1 MTDTSRK
8 SALAIVG
15 ATGLKQYG
23 GYIREEFL
31 PELTGPR
38 WYRIVSEMSVQDAT
52 IAGILFAIQMMMRQV
67 PFSVRPFSED
77 KADQDAAALVEECLH
92 DMRESWPMT
101 LSEILS
107 FLPWGWA
114 AMEKIYKV
122 RGGEVRRADGM
133 PDKLRSS
140 KYDDGKIGWAS
151 WSIRGQDSLL
161 HWNFDDETGEAISFV
176 QMPAPD
182 YRPRTVPLSK
192 CMLFRSSTRKNN
204 PEGVS
209 VLRGAYRSWYFK
221 KRMENLEGIGVE
233 RDLAGLPVALVP
245 GRLMNTLERTADEA
259 ATFEAI
265 KQIVTNI
272 RRDEQEGV
280 VWPNDRDESGNPYYE
295 LKLLTTGGTRQFDV
309 GKIVERY
316 DSRIAMSVLADF
328 ILIGHQQVGSY
339 SLVSSKTT
347 LFATAL
353 GAWLDAICTEINS
366 HIPELL
372 RLNGM
377 DPTRPPHLAHGDVER
392 VDLEALGPY
401 LKNLQDAWT
410 GGMFDAPGGDRL
422 WRHLL
427 DQAGLPTPTEQE
439 AQAAIEQ
446 EAARKE
452 EERKRQ
458 EDAEQRMEQL
468 QQQPDD
474 DAEDEPAQASEGVV
488 PPQAVRDAAAR
499 GLLLRQEHGR
509 GGTSVGVA
517 RARDLSNGRAVSLD
531 TVKRMRSYFARHE
544 VDKQGE
550 GWGKDSAGYIAWLLW
565 GGDAGRAWA
574 NSVLDRAERQAAE
587 RTLADAD
594 IDALI
599 AAAWDDA
606 RRDAGRD
613 A

>member
-1 MTDTSRK
+1 M
-8 SALAIVG
+8 
-15 ATGLKQYG
+15 
-23 GYIREEFL
+23 
-31 PELTGPR
+31 
-38 WYRIVSEMSVQDAT
+38 
-52 IAGILFAIQMMMRQV
+52 
-67 PFSVRPFSED
+67 
-77 KADQDAAALVEECLH
+77 AA
-92 DMRESWPMT
+92 P
-101 LSEILS
+101 
-107 FLPWGWA
+107 
-114 AMEKIYKV
+114 
-122 RGGEVRRADGM
+122 
-133 PDKLRSS
+133 
-140 KYDDGKIGWAS
+140 
-151 WSIRGQDSLL
+151 
-161 HWNFDDETGEAISFV
+161 
-176 QMPAPD
+176 
-182 YRPRTVPLSK
+182 
-192 CMLFRSSTRKNN
+192 
-204 PEGVS
+204 
-209 VLRGAYRSWYFK
+209 
-221 KRMENLEGIGVE
+221 
-233 RDLAGLPVALVP
+233 
-245 GRLMNTLERTADEA
+245 
-259 ATFEAI
+259 
-265 KQIVTNI
+265 
-272 RRDEQEGV
+272 
-280 VWPNDRDESGNPYYE
+280 
-295 LKLLTTGGTRQFDV
+295 
-309 GKIVERY
+309 
-316 DSRIAMSVLADF
+316 
-328 ILIGHQQVGSY
+328 
-339 SLVSSKTT
+339 
-347 LFATAL
+347 
-353 GAWLDAICTEINS
+353 
-366 HIPELL
+366 
-372 RLNGM
+372 
-377 DPTRPPHLAHGDVER
+377 
-392 VDLEALGPY
+392 
-401 LKNLQDAWT
+401 
-410 GGMFDAPGGDRL
+410 
-422 WRHLL
+422 
-427 DQAGLPTPTEQE
+427 E